1 MKNAKIRRFETVD
14 TAETEITPKQ
24 LEALRNVD
32 VRTVDKST
40 LVDIADVEI
49 DMALPDRERI
59 RDFIRQIKNPYC
71 YLDHGI
77 VVKVSFAG
85 KRSMEESIVHYIN
98 TMEG

>member
-40 LVDIADVEI
+40 LVDIADMEI

-85 KRSMEESIVHYIN
+85 KRSMEESIVQYIN